1 MASIDR
7 IFKTETKK
15 AEPHPKRI
23 TKWIH
28 YTKLKENRKNY
39 RGGDTDEKRELS
51 RRRAEQLADL
61 IEMDGEVL
69 QELLV
74 RKVDTDEYEIIAG
87 HHRCLACKILV
98 EEKGLKKFEFLPC
111 VIRNTSDVRAEFSQY
126 STNGYD
132 TKTDYEIMYEID
144 RMKYLLT
151 NYPEEFPDV
160 QSGRM
165 VERLSK
171 KLNMPK
177 TTVGEY
183 MTISKNLGESAMEK
197 FKTGELKKS
206 AAVQLAALPEE
217 EQEEIV
223 AAGKLTHKEVKAYKE
238 TKENKCKPEEKNSEP
253 EKPAEGQTDQPVSGQ
268 YVIKDV
274 ECTVVEEQ
282 PVPKF
287 GTFPKLRNMDERE
300 AFVNGYNSWSIWCKN
315 ECTEETFYRYE
326 LPDGAAIVVKEC
338 PRSGYYE
345 KYPDAIEKRLYLLKP
360 TTKHF
365 YDGKSSMM
373 EVKEYLKNLRS

>member
-1 MASIDR
+1 MARIDN

-15 AEPHPKRI
+15 AESHPKRI

-28 YTKLKENRKNY
+28 YTKLRENQKNY
-39 RGGDTDEKRELS
+39 RGGDTDEKRVLS

-74 RKVDTDEYEIIAG
+74 RKIDTDEYEIIAG

-98 EEKGLKKFEFLPC
+98 EERGLKKFEFLPC
-111 VIRNTSDVRAEFSQY
+111 VIRNTSDIRAEFSQY

-183 MTISKNLGESAMEK
+183 MTISKNLGETAMEK
-197 FKTGELKKS
+197 FKSGELKKS
-206 AAVQLAALPEE
+206 AAVQLAALPED
-217 EQEEIV
+217 EQEKVV
-223 AAGKLTHKEVKAYKE
+223 AAGKLTHKEVKEYKE
-238 TKENKCKPEEKNSEP
+238 SKEKDSEP
-253 EKPAEGQTDQPVSGQ
+253 EETTEEQSESAVSGQ
-268 YVIKDV
+268 YVIRDV
-274 ECTVVEEQ
+274 ECTIVEEQ
-282 PVPKF
+282 PVPKS
-287 GTFPKLRNMDERE
+287 GTFPKLKNMDERE
-300 AFVNGYNSWSIWCKN
+300 AFVNGYSSWNIWCKN
-315 ECTEETFYRYE
+315 ECTEETFYRCE

-345 KYPDAIEKRLYLLKP
+345 KYPDSIETRLYLLKP

-365 YDGKSSMM
+365 YDGKSSMT
-373 EVKEYLKNLRS
+373 EVKEYLKNLQK